1 MFDQLQP
8 QEGGVAKGE
17 GNGVGPTETQR
28 QGVWGVCVGSGVG
41 SGGIGSGNTGAG
53 VLHVQAQE
61 QAGQGGQGQA
71 EYLHD
76 GDVGLNGFDQWFR
89 SVVVDVEQDVD
100 CYGRGEEG
108 GDDRD
113 ENVRALVAHVEVVWG
128 GGGGA
133 AVTRIRVQKLSRN
146 Q

>member
-1 MFDQLQP
+1 M
-8 QEGGVAKGE
+8 
-17 GNGVGPTETQR
+17 QR
-28 QGVWGVCVGSGVG
+28 QGVWGMCVGSGVG

-100 CYGRGEEG
+100 CYGSGEEG

-113 ENVRALVAHVEVVWG
+113 ENVRALVAHVEVVV
-128 GGGGA
+128 
-133 AVTRIRVQKLSRN
+133 AVAVALFRLRIRVKSAEIVCIFLDRSHCRN
-146 Q
+146 PLRPTR